1 MSEKYFEEI
10 RKIKKE
16 FIETLRADLKTDLLD
31 ENIDKNKIRRSV
43 YLFIYSKVL
52 NSIKIEKK
60 IKIGDLIWSMFW
72 RTVDFTLS
80 FGDEMLNCIFELRDF
95 EMRRGTNINNEIDA

>member
-1 MSEKYFEEI
+1 MSIYDEEI
-10 RKIKKE
+10 LKIKRE

-31 ENIDKNKIRRSV
+31 KNIDKNKIRRSV
-43 YLFIYSKVL
+43 YLFIYRKVFDSL
-52 NSIKIEKK
+52 KIEKK

-80 FGDEMLNCIFELRDF
+80 FGDVMLKTIYEIRDF
-95 EMRRGTNINNEIDA
+95 EMMQGTNINSEIDA